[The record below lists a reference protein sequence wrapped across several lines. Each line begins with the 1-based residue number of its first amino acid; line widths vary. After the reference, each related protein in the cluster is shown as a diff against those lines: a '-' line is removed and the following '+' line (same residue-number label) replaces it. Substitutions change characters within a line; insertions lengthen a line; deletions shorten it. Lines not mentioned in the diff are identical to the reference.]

1 MGRKDRER
9 FRQLRENDPN
19 YVGYRGT
26 GTSTLR
32 SRSSDTE
39 TVICS
44 SCQRKRN
51 VVITSLPE
59 NASEYICM
67 SCLDGTAQSL

>member
-32 SRSSDTE
+32 SRPSDTE

-44 SCQRKRN
+44 LCQRKRN

-59 NASEYICM
+59 NISEYICM
-67 SCLDGTAQSL
+67 SCLDGTAQPL